1 MKLDE
6 ITNLIIKDN
15 EGNEFRVINI
25 DYNNNTVNIINV
37 NEKALP
43 IKIEIDEIIEKI
55 KEKTYKILDDDL
67 YVVIVKEENLTN
79 SEKEFRDKVYE
90 IMKPILNKKEI
101 NIYDKKQLNKLI
113 KEISLEN
120 GISKKTIKR
129 YLIRYLARGQN
140 KNAFLP
146 DYYRCGGLNKEK
158 NLKDVKVGA
167 PRTRNKKG
175 GEGINITSEIK
186 DIFQKSINE
195 FYNNQA
201 KKKLTVTYE
210 LMIGKYFRDKEGN
223 IKPENEIP
231 SLNQFRYWH
240 SKKRNIEK
248 EAISRQGEKKY
259 NLNMR
264 GLKGTSL
271 QDATYPTAIFQID
284 STIADVELVSRY
296 NRSQCIGRPIIYIV
310 IDVFSRMITGFYAGL
325 ENASWT
331 TAMMAIYNCT
341 VNKVDFCKK
350 YDIDIKEEE
359 WNCSDL
365 PDAILC
371 DKGSE
376 LTGKN
381 IENLANIFNVEVKN
395 TPSYRADLKGIV
407 ENIFGQINSEFKQF
421 LPGAITSSPKERGEP
436 DSKKSACLD
445 IIQINKIIIHII
457 INHNNKFIN
466 SYKRDKGMIEDNVKC
481 IPTQIWEWGMKNRV
495 GYKPRFRDYILKLG
509 LMPSAQAR
517 VTDRGIKFNKMYYTC
532 TTAIDNKW
540 TLKAK
545 MNKTW
550 SVDIS
555 YDPRD
560 VEHIYLTSSD
570 RTKYEICT
578 LIECENRYKDKT
590 MDEIYWLLEIE
601 KDSISENTYNNLL
614 NSVKK
619 HDQVQKII
627 KNSKEITEEHK
638 RRKGKNRVNK
648 TKIRENRKKEKE
660 AMKPIEVFTLCEDSK
675 TNAIINKNEK
685 YNYDKDNEEQI
696 LDNKKTFIISNNIG
710 EKRKKRLN
718 KRIKEFQDKNL

>member
-1 MKLDE
+1 M
-6 ITNLIIKDN
+6 
-15 EGNEFRVINI
+15 FRH
-25 DYNNNTVNIINV
+25 T
-37 NEKALP
+37 
-43 IKIEIDEIIEKI
+43 
-55 KEKTYKILDDDL
+55 
-67 YVVIVKEENLTN
+67 
-79 SEKEFRDKVYE
+79 
-90 IMKPILNKKEI
+90 
-101 NIYDKKQLNKLI
+101 
-113 KEISLEN
+113 
-120 GISKKTIKR
+120 
-129 YLIRYLARGQN
+129 
-140 KNAFLP
+140 
-146 DYYRCGGLNKEK
+146 
-158 NLKDVKVGA
+158 
-167 PRTRNKKG
+167 
-175 GEGINITSEIK
+175 
-186 DIFQKSINE
+186 
-195 FYNNQA
+195 
-201 KKKLTVTYE
+201 
-210 LMIGKYFRDKEGN
+210 
-223 IKPENEIP
+223 
-231 SLNQFRYWH
+231 
-240 SKKRNIEK
+240 
-248 EAISRQGEKKY
+248 
-259 NLNMR
+259 
-264 GLKGTSL
+264 L
-271 QDATYPTAIFQID
+271 Q
-284 STIADVELVSRY
+284 E
-296 NRSQCIGRPIIYIV
+296 
-310 IDVFSRMITGFYAGL
+310 
-325 ENASWT
+325 
-331 TAMMAIYNCT
+331 
-341 VNKVDFCKK
+341 
-350 YDIDIKEEE
+350 
-359 WNCSDL
+359 
-365 PDAILC
+365 
-371 DKGSE
+371 
-376 LTGKN
+376 
-381 IENLANIFNVEVKN
+381 
-395 TPSYRADLKGIV
+395 
-407 ENIFGQINSEFKQF
+407 
-421 LPGAITSSPKERGEP
+421 
-436 DSKKSACLD
+436 
-445 IIQINKIIIHII
+445 IIHII